1 MGNSLNNIC
10 DTDKQKKI
18 LQKNLKWKNSIRTA
32 LTLNKPK
39 KYKNLM
45 ILLSNNSANNYT
57 FLNVLQFSKSTVI

>member
-39 KYKNLM
+39 KIQKFDDFT
-45 ILLSNNSANNYT
+45 I
-57 FLNVLQFSKSTVI
+57 Q

>member
-32 LTLNKPK
+32 LTLNKPE
-39 KYKNLM
+39 KNTN
-45 ILLSNNSANNYT
+45 I
-57 FLNVLQFSKSTVI
+57 